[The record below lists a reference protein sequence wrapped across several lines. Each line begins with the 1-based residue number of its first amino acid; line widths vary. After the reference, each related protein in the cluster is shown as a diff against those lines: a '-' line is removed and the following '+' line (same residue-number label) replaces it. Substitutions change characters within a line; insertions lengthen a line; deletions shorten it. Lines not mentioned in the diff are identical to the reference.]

1 MKSYGRMPELK
12 SVGRPERRVDSVKLA
27 TGWATFVDDIS
38 LPEVLHARILHSTH
52 AHARIAR
59 MDASAARAMPGVACV
74 LTHEDVPRVPYT
86 TAGQGWPE
94 PSPYDTVM
102 LDRKV
107 RFVGD
112 RVAVVAAED
121 PELALRA
128 CEAIKVEYE
137 VLPALLDPEKA
148 MDPGAPVVHDE
159 PDATGIR
166 DASRNLAAEIEA
178 DVGDVEVGFAEA
190 EHVFENTYR
199 VPYVQQASIEPHIAI
214 TWLDED
220 HRLQVRTST
229 QVPFHVRRIIA
240 PLLGIPIRRIRVI
253 KPRVGGG
260 FGGKQE
266 ILIEDLCG
274 MLTLRTGRPVRLE
287 YTRDEELSAA
297 RTRHPQIVT
306 VKTGVRGGRFTAIEM
321 RVLENT
327 GAYGTHALTVMS
339 VTGNRALSLYRCPNL
354 RYRARA
360 VYTNLA
366 VAGAYRGYGCPQGF
380 FALESHVDEVAL
392 ALGEDPLAFR
402 RRNHVQ
408 VGDDSPIAA
417 VLGEGKEGH
426 PQTIRSCGLPEAIR
440 LGAEAIGWPTLQDA
454 EPSGGQRFPPPT
466 GGGTG
471 WGVDER
477 SEPSG
482 GQRFPPPT
490 GGGTGCLRR
499 GIGMAIVMQASGIP
513 GVDMGGASI
522 KMNEDASFNVLI
534 GATDIGTGS
543 DTMFAQVAAETLG
556 VPMEKIIPYSSDT
569 DMTPFDPGAY
579 ASSTTYISGRA
590 VEKAARLVLQQILEV
605 GGRMLGEDPK
615 DVVAHGGKVC
625 APDGRFV
632 TYEQVCLS
640 SLYQKDQFQ
649 IMATASHM
657 SYDSPPPF
665 AAVFAEVEVD
675 VETGVV
681 RVLRIVE
688 AVDCGQVVNP
698 HMAEGQVEGAA
709 VQSLGYAL
717 YERMP
722 FDAGGRMEF
731 RSFRD
736 YTLATASDVPEIV
749 TLLVPTHEPTGP
761 FGAKAIAEIPINGPA
776 PAVANAVA
784 NALGLRIR
792 ELPLTPDRVL
802 AAIQAAAS
810 PPRDREA
817 PVPPSRG
824 TAGSAHKKQRPNSR
838 RALR

>member
-1 MKSYGRMPELK
+1 MADLK
-12 SVGRPERRVDSVKLA
+12 SVGRSERRVDSVKLA
-27 TGWATFVDDIS
+27 TGRGTFVDDIA
-38 LPEVLHARILHSTH
+38 LPGMLYARILHSPH
-52 AHARIAR
+52 AHARIVR
-59 MDASAARAMPGVACV
+59 INTTKARAIPGVAAV
-74 LTHEDVPRVPYT
+74 LTHQDVPRVPYT

-94 PSPYDTVM
+94 PSPYDAVM

-121 PELALRA
+121 PELARRA
-128 CEAIKVEYE
+128 CDAIEVEYE
-137 VLPALLDPEKA
+137 VLPALLDPEQA
-148 MDPGAPVVHDE
+148 MAPGAPVIHDQ
-159 PDATGIR
+159 PDASGIK
-166 DASRNLAAEIEA
+166 DPKRNLAAEIVAE
-178 DVGDVEVGFAEA
+178 VGDVAKGFAEA
-190 EHVFENTYR
+190 ERVFEETYR
-199 VPYVQQASIEPHIAI
+199 VPYVQQSSIEPHITI

-220 HRLQVRTST
+220 HRLMVRTST

-240 PLLGIPIRRIRVI
+240 PLLGIPIRRIRVV
-253 KPRVGGG
+253 KPRIGGG

-287 YTRDEELSAA
+287 YTREEELTAA

-306 VKTGVRGGRFTAIEM
+306 IKTGVRDGRFTAMEM

-354 RYRARA
+354 RYEARA

-366 VAGAYRGYGCPQGF
+366 VAGAFRGYGCPQGF
-380 FALESHVDEVAL
+380 FALESHVDEIAQ
-392 ALGEDPLAFR
+392 ALGEDPLELR

-408 VGDDSPIAA
+408 EGDEQPIAE

-426 PQTIRSCGLPEAIR
+426 RQEIRSCGLPQAIQA
-440 LGAEAIGWPTLQDA
+440 GARAIGWSRRRKKLQPTA
-454 EPSGGQRFPPPT
+454 
-466 GGGTG
+466 
-471 WGVDER
+471 GVV
-477 SEPSG
+477 
-482 GQRFPPPT
+482 
-490 GGGTGCLRR
+490 RR

-522 KMNEDASFNVLI
+522 KMNEDGSFNLLV
-534 GATDIGTGS
+534 GATDIGTGA
-543 DTMFAQVAAETLG
+543 DTMFCQIAAEALG

-590 VEKAARLVLQQILEV
+590 VEKAARLVLQQITEV
-605 GGRMLGEDPK
+605 GGRMLEEKPEDL
-615 DVVAHGGKVC
+615 VLHSGKVC
-625 APDGRFV
+625 AKDGRFV

-675 VETGVV
+675 TETGLV
-681 RVLRIVE
+681 RVLKLVE

-698 HMAEGQVEGAA
+698 QMAEGQVEGAA
-709 VQSLGYAL
+709 IQSVGYAL

-722 FDAGGRMEF
+722 FDATGRMQF

-736 YTLATASDVPEIV
+736 YTIAAATDVPEIV
-749 TLLVPTHEPTGP
+749 TILVPTHEPTGP

-776 PAVANAVA
+776 PAIANAVA
-784 NALGLRIR
+784 QATGVRIR
-792 ELPLTPDRVL
+792 EIPLTPERVL
-802 AAIQAAAS
+802 AAL
-810 PPRDREA
+810 REDR
-817 PVPPSRG
+817 
-824 TAGSAHKKQRPNSR
+824 
-838 RALR
+838 

>member
-1 MKSYGRMPELK
+1 MTDFKT
-12 SVGRPERRVDSVKLA
+12 VGRSERRVDAVKLA
-27 TGWATFVDDIS
+27 TGRGSFVDDIA
-38 LPEVLHARILHSTH
+38 LPGLLHARILHSPH

-59 MDASAARAMPGVACV
+59 IDASRARAMPGVASV

-94 PSPYDTVM
+94 PSPYDAVM

-112 RVAVVAAED
+112 RVAVVAADD
-121 PELALRA
+121 PERALRA
-128 CEAIKVEYE
+128 CEAISVEYE
-137 VLPALLDPEKA
+137 VLPAVLDPERS
-148 MDPGAPVVHDE
+148 MEPGAPVIHDE
-159 PDATGIR
+159 PDASGIK
-166 DASRNLAAEIEA
+166 DSSRNLAAALEA
-178 DVGDVEVGFAEA
+178 DVGDVARGFAEA
-190 EHVFENTYR
+190 DRVFEATYR
-199 VPYVQQASIEPHIAI
+199 VPYVQQASIEPHITI

-220 HRLQVRTST
+220 HRLMVRTST

-253 KPRVGGG
+253 KPRIGGG

-287 YTRDEELSAA
+287 YTREEELTAA

-306 VKTGVRGGRFTAIEM
+306 VKSGVKDGRFTAIEM

-354 RYRARA
+354 RYEAKA

-366 VAGAYRGYGCPQGF
+366 VAGAFRGYGCPQGF

-392 ALGEDPLAFR
+392 ALGEDPLEFR
-402 RRNHVQ
+402 KKNHVQ
-408 VGDDSPIAA
+408 KGDDSPIAV

-426 PQTIRSCGLPEAIR
+426 PQTIRSCGLPEAIK
-440 LGAEAIGWPTLQDA
+440 LGAKAV
-454 EPSGGQRFPPPT
+454 S
-466 GGGTG
+466 
-471 WGVDER
+471 WGRKRKPAAADG
-477 SEPSG
+477 PI
-482 GQRFPPPT
+482 
-490 GGGTGCLRR
+490 RR
-499 GIGMAIVMQASGIP
+499 GLGMAIVMQASGIP
-513 GVDMGGASI
+513 GVDMGAASI
-522 KMNEDASFNVLI
+522 KMNEDGSFNLLM

-543 DTMFAQVAAETLG
+543 DTMFCQVAAETLG
-556 VPMEKIIPYSSDT
+556 VPVEKIIPYSSDT

-590 VEKAARLVLQQILEV
+590 VEKAARGVLTQILEV
-605 GGRMLGEDPK
+605 GGKMLDEDPK
-615 DVVAHGGKVC
+615 DLVTHSGKVC
-625 APDGRFV
+625 AKDGRFV
-632 TYEQVCLS
+632 TYEQVCLR
-640 SLYQKDQFQ
+640 SLYQQDQFQ

-675 VETGVV
+675 TETGLV
-681 RVLRIVE
+681 RVLRVVE

-709 VQSLGYAL
+709 VQSLGYGL

-722 FDAGGRMEF
+722 FDALGRMEF

-736 YTLATASDVPEIV
+736 YTIASAVDVPEIQ
-749 TLLVPTHEPTGP
+749 TILVPTHEPTGP

-776 PAVANAVA
+776 PAIANAVA
-784 NALGLRIR
+784 HATGVRIR

-802 AAIQAAAS
+802 AAI
-810 PPRDREA
+810 RDA
-817 PVPPSRG
+817 
-824 TAGSAHKKQRPNSR
+824 
-838 RALR
+838 RATG

>member
-1 MKSYGRMPELK
+1 MESCTVTMADLK
-12 SVGRPERRVDSVKLA
+12 SVGRSERRVDSVKLA
-27 TGWATFVDDIS
+27 TGRGTFVDDIA
-38 LPEVLHARILHSTH
+38 LPGMLHARILRSPH

-59 MDASAARAMPGVACV
+59 IDAAKARTIPGVAAV

-94 PSPYDTVM
+94 PSPYDAVM

-121 PELALRA
+121 PEAARRA
-128 CEAIKVEYE
+128 CDAIEVEYE
-137 VLPALLDPEKA
+137 VLPAVLDPEKA
-148 MDPGAPVVHDE
+148 MAPGAPVIHDQ
-159 PDATGIR
+159 PDASGIK
-166 DASRNLAAEIEA
+166 DPTRNLAAEITAE
-178 DVGDVEVGFAEA
+178 VGDVARGFAEA
-190 EHVFENTYR
+190 ERVFEETYR
-199 VPYVQQASIEPHIAI
+199 VPYVQQSSIEPHITI

-220 HRLQVRTST
+220 HRLMVRTST

-253 KPRVGGG
+253 KPRIGGG

-274 MLTLRTGRPVRLE
+274 ILTLRTGRPVRLE
-287 YTRDEELSAA
+287 YTREEELTAA

-306 VKTGVRGGRFTAIEM
+306 VKTGVRDGRFTAMEM

-354 RYRARA
+354 RYEARA

-366 VAGAYRGYGCPQGF
+366 VAGAFRGYGCPQGF
-380 FALESHVDEVAL
+380 FALESHIDEIAV
-392 ALGEDPLAFR
+392 ALGEDPLELR

-408 VGDDSPIAA
+408 EGDEQPIAE

-426 PQTIRSCGLPEAIR
+426 RQVIRSCGLPQAIQA
-440 LGAEAIGWPTLQDA
+440 GAKAIGWSRRRKKLRPTA
-454 EPSGGQRFPPPT
+454 GA
-466 GGGTG
+466 
-471 WGVDER
+471 V
-477 SEPSG
+477 
-482 GQRFPPPT
+482 
-490 GGGTGCLRR
+490 RR
-499 GIGMAIVMQASGIP
+499 GMGMAIVMQASGIP

-522 KMNEDASFNVLI
+522 KMNEDGSFNLLV
-534 GATDIGTGS
+534 GATDIGTGA
-543 DTMFAQVAAETLG
+543 DTMFCQIAAESLG
-556 VPMEKIIPYSSDT
+556 VPIEKIIPYSSDT

-590 VEKAARLVLQQILEV
+590 VEKAARLVLQQITEV
-605 GGRMLGEDPK
+605 GGRMLEEEPGDL
-615 DVVAHGGKVC
+615 VLHGGKVC
-625 APDGRFV
+625 AKDGRFV

-665 AAVFAEVEVD
+665 AAVFVEVEVD
-675 VETGVV
+675 VETGLV
-681 RVLRIVE
+681 RVLKLVE

-698 HMAEGQVEGAA
+698 QMAEGQVEGAA
-709 VQSLGYAL
+709 IQSVGYAL

-722 FDAGGRMEF
+722 FDGNGRMQF

-736 YTLATASDVPEIV
+736 YTIAAATDVPEIV
-749 TLLVPTHEPTGP
+749 TILVPTHEPTGP

-776 PAVANAVA
+776 PAIANAVA
-784 NALGLRIR
+784 QATGVRIR
-792 ELPLTPDRVL
+792 EIPLTPERVL
-802 AAIQAAAS
+802 
-810 PPRDREA
+810 
-817 PVPPSRG
+817 
-824 TAGSAHKKQRPNSR
+824 T
-838 RALR
+838 ALRAARAPKP

>member
-1 MKSYGRMPELK
+1 MADLK
-12 SVGRPERRVDSVKLA
+12 SVGRSERRVDSVKLA
-27 TGWATFVDDIS
+27 TGRGTFVDDIA
-38 LPEVLHARILHSTH
+38 LPGMLHARILHSPH

-59 MDASAARAMPGVACV
+59 IDTAKARAIPGVAAV

-94 PSPYDTVM
+94 PSPYDAVM
-102 LDRKV
+102 LDNKV

-121 PELALRA
+121 PEMARRA
-128 CEAIKVEYE
+128 CDAIEVEYE
-137 VLPALLDPEKA
+137 LLPAVFDPEKA
-148 MDPGAPVVHDE
+148 MAPGAPVIHDQ
-159 PDATGIR
+159 A
-166 DASRNLAAEIEA
+166 DASGIKDPFRNLAAEIVAE
-178 DVGDVEVGFAEA
+178 VGDVAKGFAEA
-190 EHVFENTYR
+190 ERVFEETYR
-199 VPYVQQASIEPHIAI
+199 VPYVQQSSIEPHITI

-220 HRLQVRTST
+220 HRLMVRTST

-253 KPRVGGG
+253 KPRIGGG

-287 YTRDEELSAA
+287 YTREEELTAA

-306 VKTGVRGGRFTAIEM
+306 VKTGVRDGRFTAMEM

-354 RYRARA
+354 RYEARA

-366 VAGAYRGYGCPQGF
+366 VAGAFRGYGCPQGF
-380 FALESHVDEVAL
+380 FALESHIDEIAHD
-392 ALGEDPLAFR
+392 LGEDPLELR

-408 VGDDSPIAA
+408 EGDEQPIAE

-426 PQTIRSCGLPEAIR
+426 RQVIRSCGLPQAIQA
-440 LGAEAIGWPTLQDA
+440 GAKAIGWSRRRKTLRPA
-454 EPSGGQRFPPPT
+454 RA
-466 GGGTG
+466 
-471 WGVDER
+471 V
-477 SEPSG
+477 
-482 GQRFPPPT
+482 
-490 GGGTGCLRR
+490 LRR
-499 GIGMAIVMQASGIP
+499 GMGMAIVMQASGIP

-522 KMNEDASFNVLI
+522 KMNEDGSFNLLV
-534 GATDIGTGS
+534 GATDIGTGA
-543 DTMFAQVAAETLG
+543 DTMFCQIAAEALG
-556 VPMEKIIPYSSDT
+556 VPIEKIIPYSSDT

-590 VEKAARLVLQQILEV
+590 VEKAARLVLQQITEV
-605 GGRMLGEDPK
+605 GGRMLEEKPD
-615 DVVAHGGKVC
+615 DLVLHGGKVC
-625 APDGRFV
+625 AKDGRFV

-675 VETGVV
+675 TETGLV
-681 RVLRIVE
+681 RVLKLVE

-698 HMAEGQVEGAA
+698 QMAEGQVEGAA
-709 VQSLGYAL
+709 MQSVGYAL

-722 FDAGGRMEF
+722 FDEKGRMQF

-736 YTLATASDVPEIV
+736 YTIAAATDVPEIV
-749 TLLVPTHEPTGP
+749 TILVPTHEPTGP

-776 PAVANAVA
+776 PAIANAVA
-784 NALGLRIR
+784 QATGVRIR
-792 ELPLTPDRVL
+792 EIPLTPERVL
-802 AAIQAAAS
+802 AALRAAA
-810 PPRDREA
+810 PR
-817 PVPPSRG
+817 S
-824 TAGSAHKKQRPNSR
+824 
-838 RALR
+838 

>member
-1 MKSYGRMPELK
+1 MADLK
-12 SVGRPERRVDSVKLA
+12 SVGRSERRVDSVKLA
-27 TGWATFVDDIS
+27 TGRGTFVDDIA
-38 LPEVLHARILHSTH
+38 LPGMLHARILRSPH
-52 AHARIAR
+52 AHARIVR
-59 MDASAARAMPGVACV
+59 IDATKARAIPGVAAV

-94 PSPYDTVM
+94 PSPYDAVM

-121 PELALRA
+121 TEAARRA
-128 CEAIKVEYE
+128 CDAIEVEYE
-137 VLPALLDPEKA
+137 VLPAVLDPEKA
-148 MDPGAPVVHDE
+148 MAPGAPVIHDQ
-159 PDATGIR
+159 PDASGIK
-166 DASRNLAAEIEA
+166 DPARNLAAEITAE
-178 DVGDVEVGFAEA
+178 VGDVARGFAEA
-190 EHVFENTYR
+190 ERVFEETYR
-199 VPYVQQASIEPHIAI
+199 VPYVQQSSIEPHITI

-220 HRLQVRTST
+220 HRLMVRTST

-240 PLLGIPIRRIRVI
+240 PLLGIPIRRIRVV
-253 KPRVGGG
+253 KPRIGGG

-287 YTRDEELSAA
+287 YTREEELTAA

-306 VKTGVRGGRFTAIEM
+306 LKTGVRDGRFTAMEM

-354 RYRARA
+354 RYEARA

-366 VAGAYRGYGCPQGF
+366 VAGAFRGYGCPQGF
-380 FALESHVDEVAL
+380 FALESHVDEIAA
-392 ALGEDPLAFR
+392 ALGDDPLELR

-408 VGDDSPIAA
+408 EGDEQPIAE

-426 PQTIRSCGLPEAIR
+426 RQVIRSCGLPQAIQA
-440 LGAEAIGWPTLQDA
+440 GAKAIGWSRRRKKLRPTRGA
-454 EPSGGQRFPPPT
+454 M
-466 GGGTG
+466 
-471 WGVDER
+471 
-477 SEPSG
+477 
-482 GQRFPPPT
+482 
-490 GGGTGCLRR
+490 RR

-522 KMNEDASFNVLI
+522 KMNEDGSFNLLV
-534 GATDIGTGS
+534 GATDIGTGA
-543 DTMFAQVAAETLG
+543 DTMFCQVAAEALG

-590 VEKAARLVLQQILEV
+590 VEKAARLVLRQITEV
-605 GGRMLGEDPK
+605 GGRMLDEEPD
-615 DVVAHGGKVC
+615 DLVLHGGKVC
-625 APDGRFV
+625 AKDGRFV

-665 AAVFAEVEVD
+665 AAVFVEVEVD
-675 VETGVV
+675 VETGLV
-681 RVLRIVE
+681 RVLKLVE

-698 HMAEGQVEGAA
+698 QMAEGQVEGAA
-709 VQSLGYAL
+709 MQSVGYAL

-722 FDAGGRMEF
+722 FDEKGRMQF

-736 YTLATASDVPEIV
+736 YTIAAATDVPEIV
-749 TLLVPTHEPTGP
+749 TILVPTHEPTGP

-776 PAVANAVA
+776 PAIANAVA
-784 NALGLRIR
+784 QATGVRIR
-792 ELPLTPDRVL
+792 EIPLTPERVL
-802 AAIQAAAS
+802 AALRAAA
-810 PPRDREA
+810 PA
-817 PVPPSRG
+817 P
-824 TAGSAHKKQRPNSR
+824 
-838 RALR
+838 